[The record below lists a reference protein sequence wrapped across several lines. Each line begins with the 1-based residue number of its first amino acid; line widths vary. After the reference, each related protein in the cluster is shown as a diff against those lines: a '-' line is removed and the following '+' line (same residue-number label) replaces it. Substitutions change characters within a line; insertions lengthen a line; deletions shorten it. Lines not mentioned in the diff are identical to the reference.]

1 MIVLK
6 MMENRTLVITK
17 ADTIYQDENNAEI
30 LKIILPK
37 TLNNIDLRD
46 CDILLGFVNQS
57 NLGNVCDL
65 TPYLSDYSSNRYVV
79 QVPMY
84 QMFTYEP
91 GVIEMWIKILHSPTE
106 MVAKTN
112 SVSHVVVA
120 HRDAEGVI
128 PEQEMSVVDRLIT
141 RVGNVEIAVDDV
153 NDRVDDTNERVD
165 DTNDRV
171 DSVSNRVDNA
181 ESRLD
186 GIDSNIEDIHNTT
199 KDIVDSIDEAN
210 VHISEINNA
219 LNAVTGR
226 VGVVEQRADN
236 IDSEI
241 VTINNQINNIENDID
256 DLSDRVSTNENEIG
270 DLTDRI
276 DNIVSGEEQITQNIV
291 VGRIHEVTS
300 E

>member
-153 NDRVDDTNERVD
+153 NDRVD
-165 DTNDRV
+165 
-171 DSVSNRVDNA
+171 SVSNRVDNA

-186 GIDSNIEDIHNTT
+186 GIDNDIEDIHDTT
-199 KDIVDSIDEAN
+199 EDIIDSIDETN
-210 VHISEINNA
+210 VHISEINNT

-241 VTINNQINNIENDID
+241 ITINDQINDIENDID
-256 DLSDRVSTNENEIG
+256 DLDTRVSANENEI
-270 DLTDRI
+270 DNLADRI
-276 DNIVSGEEQITQNIV
+276 DNVVSGEEQITQNIV
-291 VGRIHEVTS
+291 VGRIHEVAS

>member
-79 QVPMY
+79 QLPMY

-153 NDRVDDTNERVD
+153 NE
-165 DTNDRV
+165 RV

-186 GIDSNIEDIHNTT
+186 GIDNDIEDIHDTT
-199 KDIVDSIDEAN
+199 EDIIDSINETN
-210 VHISEINNA
+210 VHISEINNT

-241 VTINNQINNIENDID
+241 ITINDQINDIENDID
-256 DLSDRVSTNENEIG
+256 DLDTRVSANENEI
-270 DLTDRI
+270 DNLADRI
-276 DNIVSGEEQITQNIV
+276 DNVVSGEEQITQNIV
-291 VGRIHEVTS
+291 VGRIHEVAS

>member
-153 NDRVDDTNERVD
+153 NDRVD
-165 DTNDRV
+165 
-171 DSVSNRVDNA
+171 SVSNRVDNA

-186 GIDSNIEDIHNTT
+186 GIDNDIEDIHDTT
-199 KDIVDSIDEAN
+199 EDIIDSIDETN
-210 VHISEINNA
+210 VRISEINNT

-241 VTINNQINNIENDID
+241 ITINDQINDIENDID
-256 DLSDRVSTNENEIG
+256 DLDTRVSANENEI
-270 DLTDRI
+270 DNLADRI
-276 DNIVSGEEQITQNIV
+276 DNVVSGEEQITQNIV
-291 VGRIHEVTS
+291 VGRIHEVAS

>member
-1 MIVLK
+1 

-153 NDRVDDTNERVD
+153 NE
-165 DTNDRV
+165 RV

-186 GIDSNIEDIHNTT
+186 GIDNDIEDIHDTT
-199 KDIVDSIDEAN
+199 EDIIDSIDETN
-210 VHISEINNA
+210 VHISEINNT

-241 VTINNQINNIENDID
+241 ITINDQINDIENDID
-256 DLSDRVSTNENEIG
+256 DLDTRVSANENEI
-270 DLTDRI
+270 DNLADRI
-276 DNIVSGEEQITQNIV
+276 DNVVSGEEQITQNIV
-291 VGRIHEVTS
+291 VGRIHEVAS